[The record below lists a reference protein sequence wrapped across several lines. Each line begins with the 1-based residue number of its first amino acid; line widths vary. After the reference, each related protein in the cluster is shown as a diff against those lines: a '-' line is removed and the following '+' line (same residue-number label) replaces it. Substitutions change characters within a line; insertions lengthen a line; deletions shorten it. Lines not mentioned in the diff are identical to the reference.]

1 MRILFGIQ
9 GTGNGHISRSRTL
22 VLALKQCGAEV
33 DCIFSGR
40 HAEAYFDMEAFG
52 EYRIFP
58 GVSFATQ
65 NGRVNLP
72 RTVQN
77 IQALRLIKD
86 VKELDLSEYDCIISD
101 FEPISAWAAKHQLLD
116 CIGISNQAVCHY
128 IHPKEY
134 GLIART
140 IMKYYAPVTQSV
152 GLHWFHFGAPIIPPI
167 IDALNKTDEDGSI
180 IVYLPFESIDHIKL
194 LLAPF
199 KDYQFKCFHPDITQ
213 SSYSDNINW
222 QSLSRTIFTQSLSM
236 ASGII
241 TNTGFALISEALVL
255 GKKIL
260 TKPVKG
266 QFEQLYNASCLSK
279 LGLATI
285 MPTLD
290 INTVRQWLTQP
301 LPTPIIYP
309 DVAKTLAEWIM
320 NGQKDD
326 LSTLSHRLW
335 QQVKYP
341 YHVKQKIRT
350 LGYTL

>member
-22 VLALKQCGAEV
+22 VLALKQYGADV

-40 HAEAYFDMEAFG
+40 QPEAYFDMDAFG
-52 EYRIFP
+52 AYRIFS

-65 NGRVNLP
+65 NGRVNL
-72 RTVQN
+72 TKTIQN
-77 IQALRLIKD
+77 IQAFRLIKD
-86 VKELDLSEYDCIISD
+86 VTELDLSEYDRIISD
-101 FEPISAWAAKHQLLD
+101 FEPVSAWAAKHQLLD
-116 CIGISNQAVCHY
+116 CIGISNQAVSHY

-134 GLIART
+134 GMIART

-152 GLHWFHFGAPIIPPI
+152 GLHWFHFGAPILPPI
-167 IDALNKTDEDGSI
+167 IEPLNKTDEDGSI
-180 IVYLPFESIDHIKL
+180 VVYLPFESVAHIQL
-194 LLAPF
+194 LLSSF
-199 KDYQFKCFHPDITQ
+199 KNYRFNCFHPNITQ
-213 SSYSDNINW
+213 PSHNDNIYW
-222 QSLSRTIFTQSLSM
+222 QPLSRAIFTQSLSVT
-236 ASGII
+236 SGII

-266 QFEQLYNASCLSK
+266 QFEQLYNASCLNK
-279 LGLATI
+279 LALATI

-290 INTVRQWLTQP
+290 INIVRQWLTQP

-309 DVAKTLAEWIM
+309 NVAKTLAEWII
-320 NGQKDD
+320 NGQKEE
-326 LSTLSHRLW
+326 LSTLSHHLW

-341 YHVKQKIRT
+341 YHVERKIKT